1 MASSRCYTRRTE
13 WDSLNHLGSGRW
25 ASNTLAPIDCA
36 IEAAPLT
43 NTAKPTAFN
52 AEYALVRHIVSFL
65 GIKLYVFWR
74 PNTLASRARSGFIA
88 SATQFSPYSPRELA
102 QYSTRATMGC
112 DALGKSARARLR
124 MECIWSDFWTTRSRL
139 HFLSLRRATRLPRG
153 PYKVLG
159 VFRPTSL
166 APFLGGSNAA

>member
-13 WDSLNHLGSGRW
+13 WDSLNDYGSGRW
-25 ASNTLAPIDCA
+25 TSNTLAPIDFV
-36 IEAAPLT
+36 IEPAPRT
-43 NTAKPTAFN
+43 NTAKSTAFN
-52 AEYALVRHIVSFL
+52 AECALVRHIVSFL
-65 GIKLYVFWR
+65 GTKAHVVGR
-74 PNTLASRARSGFIA
+74 PDTLASRARSGFIA
-88 SATQFSPYSPRELA
+88 SATKCSPYFPRELA
-102 QYSTRATMGC
+102 QYGTRVAMGC